1 MEPPD
6 QLVTETLTAAHSM
19 LLHADIEHF
28 MQHEQIEAEEEER
41 VREFQG
47 LADED
52 VAPAA
57 EAEGEGGLRVGP
69 RGTNSG
75 GQVVLGEVRAA
86 EGRGVAAPAA
96 PVGQGRQPPPP
107 APGSVDAAAED
118 ARTKR
123 QERARA
129 QAAKFGK
136 DVNEAHKRG
145 EW

>member
-1 MEPPD
+1 M
-6 QLVTETLTAAHSM
+6 
-19 LLHADIEHF
+19 
-28 MQHEQIEAEEEER
+28 
-41 VREFQG
+41 REFQG
-47 LADED
+47 LTD
-52 VAPAA
+52 
-57 EAEGEGGLRVGP
+57 EGEEPVAAPGEGLRVGP
-69 RGTNSG
+69 RGSNSG
-75 GQVVLGEVRAA
+75 GQVVLDNNDNVRPA

-96 PVGQGRQPPPP
+96 PRGQGRQPPPP

-118 ARTKR
+118 ARLKR